1 MKNNISIR
9 KNIYSSNKY
18 KEVIDTNFSE
28 LYSTRETFT
37 IEDFFDL
44 YNELFFQIPET
55 GELSHEALVR
65 KSSQLI
71 TPGNDAKDDEIE
83 NLQSTIEDLQKQLL
97 DTSKPNAETPDVVK
111 EHPRFPN
118 GTIIRRASGG
128 GFPYMFLMDQGFKRA
143 ITFTESNK
151 ELRAALVK
159 LSGYTGDSGQGD
171 NPVPVIPNSIINSIP
186 SGTDL
191 TVANFN
197 DPFEP
202 SEFLAEAEE
211 LRITLDPTDAQLS
224 IDKYDGD
231 YDRYKRELEKDY
243 REKTNYLKEIED
255 KISDIRQEIQ
265 SITGG

>member
-1 MKNNISIR
+1 MKKNISIR

-18 KEVIDTNFSE
+18 KEVINTDFSE
-28 LYSTRETFT
+28 LFSTRENFT

-44 YNELFFQIPET
+44 YNELFLQIPET
-55 GELSHEALVR
+55 GEFSHEALVR
-65 KSSQLI
+65 KSGQLI

-97 DTSKPNAETPDVVK
+97 DASKPNTEVDVVR

-171 NPVPVIPNSIINSIP
+171 NPVPTVPNSIIDKIP

-202 SEFLAEAEE
+202 SAFLAEAED
-211 LRITLDPTDAQLS
+211 LRITLDPTDAKLN
-224 IDKYDGD
+224 IDKYNGD

-243 REKTNYLKEIED
+243 REKTNYLKELDD
-255 KISDIRQEIQ
+255 KISDIRKEIQ

>member
-1 MKNNISIR
+1 MKKNISIR

-18 KEVIDTNFSE
+18 KEVIDTDFSE
-28 LYSTRETFT
+28 LFSTRENFT

-55 GELSHEALVR
+55 GEFSHEALVR
-65 KSSQLI
+65 KSNQLI

-97 DTSKPNAETPDVVK
+97 DASKPNTEVDVVK

-171 NPVPVIPNSIINSIP
+171 NPVPTVPNLIIDRIP

-202 SEFLAEAEE
+202 SKFLAEAED
-211 LRITLDPTDAQLS
+211 LRISLDPSDTNLN
-224 IDKYDGD
+224 IDKYNGD
-231 YDRYKRELEKDY
+231 YDRYKRELEKDF
-243 REKTNYLKEIED
+243 REKTNYLQGIED
-255 KISDIRQEIQ
+255 KMSDIRKEIQ
-265 SITGG
+265 AITGG